1 MAITLHIN
9 ALELLTVVVTV
20 KLWATHLQGL
30 NVELNS
36 DNTACIAA
44 NNNKSL
50 SNVYMQCCLRE
61 LWLILFVHNI
71 SLVIHHVPSKENSI
85 ADRSAVTTRIFSQD
99 DLLTIMRSP
108 MNS

>member
-1 MAITLHIN
+1 M
-9 ALELLTVVVTV
+9 TV

-30 NVELNS
+30 NLELNS
-36 DNTACIAA
+36 DNTASIAA
-44 NNNKSL
+44 NNNKLL

-61 LWLILFVHNI
+61 LWLILFAHNI
-71 SLVIHHVPSKENSI
+71 SLVIHHVPSKENAI